1 MNARPLRH
9 AALAGATLL
18 IVLGAPPAIALGASS
33 PATALGAPPVRAAH
47 AAGTPAPGP
56 GGVQAFILPTAPDS
70 LTDLR
75 AHAAEVSVVYPTYFE
90 CEPGGGAIE
99 GHDEPA
105 LDAAIAA
112 LAIPMLPRFTCQDGA
127 TVDLLLREP
136 RLRART
142 LDQLL
147 ALARNPAYAG
157 LSLDLENA
165 PGEDRA
171 PFSSF
176 VAALARGLHLMHRK
190 LTVVVDGVPRE
201 EPRRQT
207 YLYDDNAIAA
217 AADNVFVLAWG
228 VHWAG
233 SAPGPIAPL
242 PWVRRVVAHILSLPH
257 ARRFVLGVPMYG
269 LDWGTTAKA
278 TARQFAEV
286 SALAHSVGAQTLRD
300 RSADELTFAYDGP
313 GGTPHRVW
321 YLDGRSIRDR
331 LALAHSAG
339 LAAGV
344 WRLGREDQTLWAS
357 PFIA

>member
-1 MNARPLRH
+1 VNARPLRH

-18 IVLGAPPAIALGASS
+18 IVLGAPSAMAIG
-33 PATALGAPPVRAAH
+33 R
-47 AAGTPAPGP
+47 
-56 GGVQAFILPTAPDS
+56 VQAFVLPTAPDS

-90 CEPGGGAIE
+90 CEPGGGAVE

-105 LDAAIAA
+105 IDAAIAA

-142 LDQLL
+142 LSRLL
-147 ALARNPAYAG
+147 ALAGNPAYAG

-171 PFSSF
+171 PLSSF

-190 LTVVVDGVPRE
+190 LTVVIDGVPRE

-207 YLYDDNAIAA
+207 YLYDDSAIAA

-242 PWVRRVVAHILSLPH
+242 PWVKEIVARLARLPNH
-257 ARRFVLGVPMYG
+257 ARFVLGAPMYG
-269 LDWGTTAKA
+269 LDWA
-278 TARQFAEV
+278 TNHPTIARQYD
-286 SALAHSVGAQTLRD
+286 STIALARHVGAEPLRD
-300 RSADELTFAYDGP
+300 RTDDELTFAYQAEGVS
-313 GGTPHRVW
+313 HRVW
-321 YLDGRSIRDR
+321 YLDARAVLDR
-331 LALAHSAG
+331 LKVARAAG
-339 LAAGV
+339 LVVGV
-344 WRLGREDQTLWAS
+344 WRLGHEDQTLWGS
-357 PFIA
+357 PFLR